1 MRYTRSVGGG
11 RLSGVQR
18 YAHGVRFATLICAV
32 AIVASLGSC
41 AIVAGSTLE
50 TVIDAESARRPVSGD
65 ADASPVRADEPRLRV
80 ITRPDDARV
89 SIDNRYVGRTPLD
102 IDDIAPGRY
111 WLYVEKEGF
120 VQIERRITIE
130 ERGSLVI
137 ELELEQI
144 TGFLQVDTDRAAT
157 ITVGSRRLDDGFAEL
172 PIGIHTVRVERFGY
186 QPQIHRVVVDTDRL
200 TRLSI
205 DLEPAPFAVDGFA
218 ASRRAFN
225 PDNPGLT
232 GTVTV
237 RFRVTAPGDGTLL
250 IRSQS
255 GELLR
260 SIAVGP
266 FAEWDQSV
274 LWDGTDSGGRRV
286 PDGEYQAEL
295 EAIGGSGQSQIRRTA
310 VRVDRSLIVRYR
322 SIWGGYAGLLYAPT
336 LDPLPPGQVQLSGQI
351 AGAALPTAEGWVGRF
366 PARIGAR
373 IGVARSVE
381 LVVHGG
387 AILHVA
393 PGSERWSAGAAAT
406 WAPRQ
411 ARGATAASVAA
422 GLVGGA
428 LYQSP
433 IGGSYAG
440 PDSQAS
446 HLGFFAGV
454 PVSLRLASVTATI
467 SPEVRLSP
475 APVWYGGSPRPDEAW
490 VGFGYLRYGIA
501 VDIGAVTAGVSG
513 ALRTTPFS
521 GPFGVEAP
529 YLAGAEAHV
538 VLPGLPVVVSL
549 IAAAEIESS
558 RNFYAMGGFGVGLL
572 F

>member
-1 MRYTRSVGGG
+1 MALVGAAALAGM
-11 RLSGVQR
+11 
-18 YAHGVRFATLICAV
+18 
-32 AIVASLGSC
+32 LGSC
-41 AIVAGSTLE
+41 AIIAGSTFQS
-50 TVIDAESARRPVSGD
+50 VVDADGPGRLSPEGD
-65 ADASPVRADEPRLRV
+65 AVRAVDSGEPRLRV

-89 SIDNRYVGRTPLD
+89 TIDYRYVGRTPLD
-102 IDDIAPGRY
+102 IDDIGPGRY
-111 WLYVEKEGF
+111 WLSVEKEGF
-120 VQIERRITIE
+120 FRIERRITIE
-130 ERGSLVI
+130 ERRSLVI

-144 TGFLQVDTDRAAT
+144 TGFLQVDTDPAAT
-157 ITVGSRRLDDGFAEL
+157 VTIGSRRLDDGFAEL
-172 PIGIHTVRVERFGY
+172 PIGIYTVRVERFGY
-186 QPQIHRVVVDTDRL
+186 QPQTHRVVVDTDRL
-200 TRLSI
+200 TSLSI
-205 DLEPAPFAVDGFA
+205 DLEPAPFAIDGFA
-218 ASRRAFN
+218 TSRRAFS

-232 GTVTV
+232 GTVIV
-237 RFRVTAPGDGTLL
+237 RFRVTAPGDGTLV

-266 FAEWDQSV
+266 FTEWDQSV
-274 LWDGTDSGGRRV
+274 LWDGTDSVGRRV
-286 PDGEYQAEL
+286 SDGEYL
-295 EAIGGSGQSQIRRTA
+295 VVLDAIGESGESEVRRTA

-336 LDPLPPGQVQLSGQI
+336 LDPLPRGQVQLSAQI
-351 AGAALPTAEGWVGRF
+351 AGAALPTADGWVGRF
-366 PARIGAR
+366 PARIGVR
-373 IGVARSVE
+373 IGVVPAVE

-393 PGSERWSAGAAAT
+393 PGYERWSAGAAAT
-406 WAPRQ
+406 WAPLQ
-411 ARGATAASVAA
+411 TRGSAASVAA
-422 GLVGGA
+422 GLVAGA

-433 IGGSYAG
+433 IGGRYAG

-446 HLGFFAGV
+446 HPGFFAGV
-454 PVSLRLASVTATI
+454 PVSLRLASVTAMI
-467 SPEVRLSP
+467 VPEVRLSP
-475 APVWYGGSPRPDEAW
+475 APVWYGRSERPDEAW

-513 ALRTTPFS
+513 ALRTASFS
-521 GPFGVEAP
+521 GPFGIEAP